1 MNIELS
7 QMNRAE
13 SGHTLAVAKIYML
26 HEESDVEGNSQED
39 NVRIEFGYFRNA
51 KGQLDIF
58 EFEIYDASS
67 LLEKKL
73 NFSALER
80 LKRGLVNMCEAAIS
94 TKLYV

>member
-13 SGHTLAVAKIYML
+13 SGRTLAVAKIYML
-26 HEESDVEGNSQED
+26 HEESDANGNSQED
-39 NVRIEFGYFRNA
+39 NVHIEFGYARNSN
-51 KGQLDIF
+51 GQVDIF
-58 EFEIYDASS
+58 EFEIYDASN
-67 LLEKKL
+67 LLERKL